1 MIQAAF
7 NLGNALG
14 AYVGGIPLDHNMSMS
29 YITVFGAML
38 TTIGALS
45 MYWFYRKHEQH
56 FKDLTQEP
64 EHQNP
69 SANNA
74 ASSSVA
80 SAQA

>member
-1 MIQAAF
+1 
-7 NLGNALG
+7 
-14 AYVGGIPLDHNMSMS
+14 MS

-74 ASSSVA
+74 AQSSIA
-80 SAQA
+80 TAQA